1 MLMDERTA
9 SEPAT
14 RITHEIEEG
23 PNGVCSLTLTHEL
36 DGAPVLAALVGGR
49 FESEGAGGSPTW
61 VLNDLKTLLE
71 TGQSFSH

>member
-9 SEPAT
+9 FEPAT

-23 PNGVCSLTLTHEL
+23 PSGVCSLTLTREF

-49 FESEGAGGSPTW
+49 FESEGAGGHTW

-71 TGQSFSH
+71 TGRSFSR